1 MGSRAQGTR
10 AQRKVRP
17 PCQRSHGPLPRQPAQ
32 GQEGRRMLS
41 SAGLLVCGASFLAS
55 TGNSWQLTG
64 KGYESDA
71 RLPALL
77 ARANE
82 ALGRALER
90 VQGELGW
97 KARQPPIRWAF
108 DVSLP
113 PEPTDA
119 TPGGEKKFFDAGSTA
134 FLREGFV
141 QVTLPGRKYLQH
153 PEGVDHVIE
162 HEAVHAVLASC
173 LGTRERYSA
182 VPRWFRE

>member
-1 MGSRAQGTR
+1 
-10 AQRKVRP
+10 
-17 PCQRSHGPLPRQPAQ
+17 
-32 GQEGRRMLS
+32 MLS

-182 VPRWFRE
+182 VPRWFREGIALFFSG